1 MIKALIFDL
10 DGAGRRQQPLS
21 PDRMDQLLRKFG
33 VEINEEI
40 FRKVISGTT
49 NDYAFAHLLNRDL
62 SAEEVQVLA
71 DGVEFRDTIS
81 GSDNFRNWKQL
92 SALLSESRNA
102 GLKNC
107 LATPAPPKCG
117 TYPWNPEY
125 HTVFRCDC

>member
-1 MIKALIFDL
+1 M
-10 DGAGRRQQPLS
+10 
-21 PDRMDQLLRKFG
+21 
-33 VEINEEI
+33 EINEEI

-62 SAEEVQVLA
+62 SAEEVQVLG
-71 DGVEFRDTIS
+71 DEIEVEFRDTIS
-81 GSDNFRNWKQL
+81 RSDNFRELKGL

-102 GLKNC
+102 GLKIA
-107 LATPAPPKCG
+107 LATSATRKCG